1 MKINMPVTDQEVLMK
16 QGSILV
22 TRTDLKGRI
31 TFANDDFVEISG
43 FTLKELVGANHNLVR
58 HPDMPP
64 AAFEDLWATLK
75 AGKPWQGMVK
85 NRTKTGDYYW
95 VDANVMPVYEKGRV
109 KEYLSVRYA
118 PTREQIARTE
128 ALYQQINSAKASLHP
143 KGIEAMLKAIRE
155 MAIWKKGVLVLLMF
169 LLPVLWFMV
178 ELYQQQA
185 YLPMAGVMLASVFG
199 IALGVHIVSLFTRTL
214 ENAIGIF
221 YRLAEEK
228 FKNPLDL
235 TRGDQIGDFLRG
247 MQTMQVKLNADL
259 AQSKRVARE
268 SLRIKQALDN
278 VQSCVMLANN
288 NLDIIYMNNTVRAMF
303 SNAEQDI
310 RRQLPDFDASQLQG
324 ANIDQFHENPA
335 HQRGMLARLDKTFTS
350 ELVIGGRHM
359 NIVANPVNDDQG
371 ERIGT
376 VVEWQDRTEEV
387 RIERE
392 IADLVEEVKTGRLEH
407 RLELKGKEGFYAKLS
422 GGINEVCDV
431 IEQVMNDIAG
441 VMSGVANGDLTGTVS
456 RDYQGIFGSCRDD
469 INSSLN
475 KLGEVFGQIKEA
487 SDFINHSSQEI
498 ASGNNNLSQRA
509 EEQASSLEETAS
521 SMEELTSTVKNNAEN
536 AQQADQVAK
545 QAGKLA
551 ENGGE
556 VVTQAVAAMQ
566 EINESSNKIAEIIG
580 VIDEIAFQTNLLA
593 LNASVEA
600 ARAGEQGRGFSVVAT
615 EVRNLAQRSATAA
628 RESKEL
634 IQNSVQKVRAGSEF
648 VNQTGAALNDIVTG
662 VKKVGGIV
670 AEIAAASA
678 EQSAGIEQVNHA
690 ITQMDEITQQNA
702 ALAEQASAASIS
714 MIDQCSTM
722 QGLLE
727 FFNADLSQS
736 PAVSGKAGG
745 QQGNALDFKLA
756 KSKHLAWKAKLR
768 DFLAG
773 SAELTMD
780 QAVSHRDCDLGK
792 WLYSSG
798 LAMYGQH
805 PEMQKLEK
813 LHTEMHGRV
822 RSCLEHKQRSDSQGA
837 EQDYQAVAAL
847 SDKIVGLLG
856 DIENIAAGRSPAY
869 DLETRQAP
877 TAATATNYQA
887 SAAADSDDEW
897 QEF

>member
-1 MKINMPVTDQEVLMK
+1 MKINMPVTDQEVLMQ
-16 QGSILV
+16 QGTILV

-31 TFANDDFVEISG
+31 TFANDAFVEISG
-43 FTLKELVGANHNLVR
+43 FSLKELLGANHNLVR
-58 HPDMPP
+58 HPDMPA
-64 AAFEDLWATLK
+64 AAFADLWATVK
-75 AGKPWQGMVK
+75 AGKPWQGLVK

-95 VDANVMPVYEKGRV
+95 VEANVTPVFEKGRV
-109 KEYLSVRYA
+109 KEYLSVRYS
-118 PTREQIARTE
+118 PSREQIAE
-128 ALYQQINSAKASLHP
+128 AETLYQQIIENKASLQP
-143 KGIEAMLKAIRE
+143 QGVPAMLKAARE
-155 MAIWKKGVLVLLMF
+155 MAIWKKGLLA
-169 LLPVLWFMV
+169 LLALLAPIVWLMV
-178 ELYQQQA
+178 GLFQQQA
-185 YLPMAGVMLASVFG
+185 YLPLAGVFLLAAFG
-199 IALGVHIVSLFTRTL
+199 AALGVHLVLLFSRTL
-214 ENAIGIF
+214 ENSIGIF
-221 YRLAEEK
+221 YRLAEDK
-228 FKNPLDL
+228 FKNPLHL

-247 MQTMQVKLNADL
+247 LQTMQVKLNADL
-259 AQSKRVARE
+259 AQSKHVARE

-278 VQSCVMLANN
+278 VNSCVMVANN
-288 NLDIIYMNNTVRAMF
+288 NLDIIYMNKTVQAMF
-303 SNAEQDI
+303 NAAEQDI
-310 RRQLPDFDASQLQG
+310 RRQLPEFDASRLLG
-324 ANIDQFHENPA
+324 SNIDQFHKNPA
-335 HQRGMLARLDKTFTS
+335 HQRGMLAKLENTFS
-350 ELVIGGRHM
+350 SKLLIGGRHM
-359 NIVANPVNDDQG
+359 DIVANPVKDDQG

-376 VVEWQDRTEEV
+376 VVEWRDRTGEV
-387 RIERE
+387 RIEQE
-392 IADLVEEVKTGRLEH
+392 IANLVDEVKTGRLEH
-407 RLELKGKEGFYAKLS
+407 RIDLSGKEGFYAKLS
-422 GGINEVCDV
+422 QEINALCDV
-431 IEQVMNDIAG
+431 IEQVMKEIAS
-441 VMSGVANGDLTGTVS
+441 VMSRVANGDLTGTVNG
-456 RDYQGIFGSCRDD
+456 DYQGLFGSCKDD

-475 KLGEVFGQIKEA
+475 KLGEVFGQIKQA

-545 QAGKLA
+545 NARQLA

-556 VVTQAVAAMQ
+556 VVNQAVAAMQ

-600 ARAGEQGRGFSVVAT
+600 ARAGEQGCGFSVVAT

-634 IQNSVQKVRAGSEF
+634 IQSSVQKVRAGSEY
-648 VNQTGAALNDIVTG
+648 VNQTGSALHDIVSG
-662 VKKVGGIV
+662 VKKVGEIV

-678 EQSAGIEQVNHA
+678 EQSIGIEQVNHA

-722 QGLLE
+722 QGLLD
-727 FFNADLSQS
+727 FFNADLSQHPAVTDS
-736 PAVSGKAGG
+736 PAV
-745 QQGNALDFKLA
+745 QQANALDFKLA

-773 SAELTMD
+773 SADLTME

-798 LAMYGQH
+798 LAVYGRH
-805 PEMQKLEK
+805 PEMQQLEK

-822 RSCLEHKQRSDSQGA
+822 RSCLEHQQRGDSHAA

-856 DIENIAAGRSPAY
+856 DIESIAAGRSPAF
-869 DLETRQAP
+869 DLEASPAP
-877 TAATATNYQA
+877 AANLQTKTAVE
-887 SAAADSDDEW
+887 SDDEW